1 MALLRMVL
9 GVLVW
14 AAHFGAIYASTSV
27 ACARGFDAAV
37 PWAVGAATLA
47 AAGAAGAIVVTHWSP
62 EFTRWLVAAV
72 AAVAL
77 LAIVWEGLVVLV
89 VPPCG

>member
-1 MALLRMVL
+1 MALLRIAL
-9 GVLVW
+9 GAVIW
-14 AAHFGAIYASTSV
+14 AAHFGAIYGSTSI

-37 PWAVGAATLA
+37 PWAVGAATLVGAA
-47 AAGAAGAIVVTHWSP
+47 AAGTMVITHWSP
-62 EFTRWLVAAV
+62 EFTRWLAAAV

-77 LAIVWEGLVVLV
+77 LAIVWEGLTVLM